1 MTQMNQ
7 LIVKRLLLATSLS
20 AAAFL
25 ASCDQ
30 PHQESDYEAVEIQSE
45 EPVAPAAEDSAA
57 PAVAESPIP
66 TDAPPP
72 VDALPPENRTSEQTV
87 QPESDTLFY

>member
-1 MTQMNQ
+1 MNQ

-25 ASCDQ
+25 AACSDPQ
-30 PHQESDYEAVEIQSE
+30 SDHDYEAVEIQSE
-45 EPVAPAAEDSAA
+45 EPAAPAAEESAA
-57 PAVAESPIP
+57 PAVAE
-66 TDAPPP
+66 APAATEAPAP
-72 VDALPPENRTSEQTV
+72 VDAIPHDERTSEQTV

>member
-1 MTQMNQ
+1 MNQ
-7 LIVKRLLLATSLS
+7 LIMKRLLLATGLG
-20 AAAFL
+20 AAALL
-25 ASCDQ
+25 ASCDEPRQ
-30 PHQESDYEAVEIQSE
+30 SESYEVVEIQSE

-57 PAVAESPIP
+57 PAVAEAPIP

>member
-1 MTQMNQ
+1 MNQ

-20 AAAFL
+20 ATALLAACSDP
-25 ASCDQ
+25 ASD
-30 PHQESDYEAVEIQSE
+30 HDYDAVEIQTE
-45 EPVAPAAEDSAA
+45 EQTAPAAEESAA
-57 PAVAESPIP
+57 PAVAEAPIP

-72 VDALPPENRTSEQTV
+72 VDTLPPEQRTSEQTV